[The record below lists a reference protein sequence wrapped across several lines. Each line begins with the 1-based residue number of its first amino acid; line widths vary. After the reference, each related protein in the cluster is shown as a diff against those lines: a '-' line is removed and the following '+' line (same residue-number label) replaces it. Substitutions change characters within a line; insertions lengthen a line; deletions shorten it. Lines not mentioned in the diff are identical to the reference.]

1 MSVLFYVVLILFMY
15 NIFSLM
21 SFFLLMNFF
30 LYRENLIVV
39 DQGLHLVVI
48 IVTNMNTKVEE
59 VMVEVMETAKGKLT
73 EEEDPMKEIV
83 ILKAGVGEMIS
94 DIAIVIT
101 TVETAM
107 IPG

>member
-1 MSVLFYVVLILFMY
+1 MSVLFYVVLRLFMY

-59 VMVEVMETAKGKLT
+59 VIVEVMETAKGKLT